1 MKSRDIKGSAVT
13 VGGSLGA
20 AVPDRSMELSRKRD
34 YWVVPMKLIDVTRQF
49 NTEDECLDYI
59 EKMRWP
65 NGELGCVHCG
75 EAGRVSKITRE
86 AGKNKRTRIYQ
97 CLACG
102 KQFSAT
108 SGTIFNDT
116 HLPLTK
122 WFMALALICEA
133 KKGISAK
140 QIERH
145 LGVNYRTAWHLC
157 HRIRA
162 AMQDGGL
169 LTGEVEADETYL
181 GARKPRKGRPYVKKD
196 KKDVVLGMIE
206 RGGKLR
212 LVPVKDAKMEILGPA
227 LEEHISPGAHTIY
240 TDESAAYAIYLQ
252 RHFDAEHKTINHSR
266 TYGMGDTHTNTIENA
281 FSLLKRGIYGTFH
294 RVSVKH
300 LGRYCNEFSFRFN
313 RRGEQLQMFDATLK
327 SILNE
332 KALTFKKLT
341 ASLGSES

>member
-1 MKSRDIKGSAVT
+1 
-13 VGGSLGA
+13 
-20 AVPDRSMELSRKRD
+20 
-34 YWVVPMKLIDVTRQF
+34 MKLIDVTKRLA
-49 NTEDECLDYI
+49 TEDQCLDYI
-59 EKMRWP
+59 QAMRWP
-65 NGELGCVHCG
+65 HGVGCVHCG
-75 EAGRVSKITRE
+75 SVSVSTITRT

-97 CLACG
+97 CLEKECG

-169 LTGEVEADETYL
+169 LTGEVEADETYF
-181 GARKPRKGRPYVKKD
+181 GPHKPRKGRPYVKKD

-227 LEEHISPGAHTIY
+227 LEEHISPEAHTIY

-281 FSLLKRGIYGTFH
+281 FSLLKRGVYGTFH
-294 RVSVKH
+294 KVSIKH
-300 LGRYCNEFSFRFN
+300 LGRYCNEFSYRFN

-327 SILNE
+327 SILKE
-332 KALTFKKLT
+332 KALPYKKLT
-341 ASLGSES
+341 ASLVLQS

>member
-1 MKSRDIKGSAVT
+1 
-13 VGGSLGA
+13 
-20 AVPDRSMELSRKRD
+20 
-34 YWVVPMKLIDVTRQF
+34 MKLIDVTRQC
-49 NTEDECLDYI
+49 NTEDKCLDYI

-65 NGELGCVHCG
+65 NGELGCVYCG
-75 EAGRVSKITRE
+75 EVGRVSKITRE

-212 LVPVKDAKMEILGPA
+212 LVPVPDAKMEILGPA
-227 LEEHISPGAHTIY
+227 LEEHISPEAHTRMSPLPMRSISSG
-240 TDESAAYAIYLQ
+240 TSMPSTRPSITAGPTAWVTRTRIRLRTLSACSSAASTAPST
-252 RHFDAEHKTINHSR
+252 R
-266 TYGMGDTHTNTIENA
+266 
-281 FSLLKRGIYGTFH
+281 
-294 RVSVKH
+294 
-300 LGRYCNEFSFRFN
+300 FR
-313 RRGEQLQMFDATLK
+313 
-327 SILNE
+327 
-332 KALTFKKLT
+332 
-341 ASLGSES
+341 